1 MASHQ
6 QFVNRLRSRPA
17 VRAELARL
25 ERVEGPF
32 LDLVLQS
39 RCGAGLTLSQVARRM
54 GVQTPTV
61 ARVERRLR
69 AGGEQLSIR
78 TLQRYAAACGKQLVV
93 RFE

>member
-6 QFVNRLRSRPA
+6 QFVNRLRPRPA

-25 ERVEGPF
+25 ERVEGPS
-32 LDLVLQS
+32 LDLVLQF
-39 RCGAGLTLSQVARRM
+39 RRGAGLTLSQVARRM

-61 ARVERRLR
+61 ERVERRLR

-93 RFE
+93 KFE